1 MIEVQTSSPL
11 ELLHTDLMG
20 PTSVQ
25 SLGGKKYIL
34 VVVDDF
40 IRYTWVVLLRDKA
53 EALEKMIHLCKK
65 LQVEKATVI
74 DRIKSDRGREFEDTK
89 LATFCNDQGIH
100 QEFSSPKTPQHNGI
114 VERKNKVVQEM
125 VMSCYITK
133 RCPSPSGEKQLTF
146 LVIHSTGCISN
157 LIPRKLLMNFR
168 EERNML
174 LNTSGYLAVIVIFC
188 VIGRT

>member
-11 ELLHTDLMG
+11 ELLCTDLMG
-20 PTSVQ
+20 PTTVQ

-74 DRIKSDRGREFEDTK
+74 ARIKSDHGREFEDTK
-89 LATFCNDQGIH
+89 LATFCNDQGTY

-114 VERKNKVVQEM
+114 VE
-125 VMSCYITK
+125 
-133 RCPSPSGEKQLTF
+133 
-146 LVIHSTGCISN
+146 
-157 LIPRKLLMNFR
+157 
-168 EERNML
+168 
-174 LNTSGYLAVIVIFC
+174 
-188 VIGRT
+188 